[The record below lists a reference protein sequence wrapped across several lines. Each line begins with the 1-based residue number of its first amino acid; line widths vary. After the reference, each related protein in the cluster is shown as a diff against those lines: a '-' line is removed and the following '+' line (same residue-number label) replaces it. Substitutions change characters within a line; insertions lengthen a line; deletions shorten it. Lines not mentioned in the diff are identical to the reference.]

1 MKKIL
6 DFAFRLAF
14 VCVIASGVLAAVY
27 KGTAGRISANKA
39 AEKMQR
45 LKWVLPGCDS
55 IEPALRDEI
64 EFYIGKKDGRVYGY
78 AVETSA
84 RGYSGPIRMLVG
96 MDTDGKITD
105 FSILSHTET
114 PGLGA
119 KATGSFFTEQFKGLN
134 SEQLKL
140 KTDSPDGTIDALT
153 AATITSRAVMD
164 GLKEGLKK
172 ISGIKGGEGS

>member
-1 MKKIL
+1 MTKIL
-6 DFAFRLAF
+6 NFALRLAL

-27 KGTAGRISANKA
+27 KGTAERISANRA
-39 AEKMQR
+39 AEKARR
-45 LKWVLPGCDS
+45 LKLVLPGCDS
-55 IEPALRDEI
+55 IESARRDGV
-64 EFYIGKKDGRVYGY
+64 EFYIGKKDSGVYGY
-78 AVETSA
+78 AIETCA
-84 RGYSGPIRMLVG
+84 RGYSGPICMLVG

-119 KATGSFFTEQFKGLN
+119 KVIKPFFQKQFRGL
-134 SEQLKL
+134 SGEQLKL
-140 KTDSPDGTIDALT
+140 KKDSPDGTIDALT

-172 ISGIKGGEGS
+172 ISGIISEE

>member
-1 MKKIL
+1 MNKIL
-6 DFAFRLAF
+6 TFALRLAL

-55 IEPALRDEI
+55 IETSSRDGI
-64 EFYIGKKDGRVYGY
+64 EFYIGKKDDMVYGY
-78 AVETSA
+78 AVETHA
-84 RGYSGPIRMLVG
+84 LGYSGPIRMLVG

-105 FSILSHTET
+105 FSILSHKET

-119 KATGSFFTEQFKGLN
+119 KAKEPFFQKQFKGLDV
-134 SEQLKL
+134 EHLKL
-140 KTDSPDGTIDALT
+140 KKDFPDGTIDALT
-153 AATITSRAVMD
+153 AATITSRAVTD
-164 GLKEGLKK
+164 GLKEGLEK
-172 ISGIKGGEGS
+172 ISGIISKP